1 MIRDTLDLVNL
12 FTGAVVPGTAGEA
25 HVKNVREL
33 AVVPVVHQFEVETVE
48 GLVFSVVVAPAPF
61 PLVPP
66 GRGPRETAAEHVRNA
81 LQDLKAHAGSPHP
94 SATDAVNGAI
104 ARLELALEELK
115 GGK

>member
-12 FTGAVVPGTAGEA
+12 FSGAVRPETAGEA
-25 HVKNVREL
+25 QVKNVREL

-61 PLVPP
+61 PLVPL
-66 GRGPRETAAEHVRNA
+66 GRGPRETAAEHIRNA
-81 LQDLKAHAGSPHP
+81 LQVLESRGGSAHP
-94 SATDAVNGAI
+94 SATEAVNGAI
-104 ARLELALEELK
+104 SRLELALEELK